1 MAGDKST
8 KDPVGQG
15 GSTKDRLMALEKA
28 VNEKIPALESLVIE
42 LRREL
47 DTRETVMEKMV
58 TSHENQL
65 RALEGALS
73 EHLINYE
80 SLEMAHKEEM
90 TFLHRRVEELTEMC
104 SILEEKVNTRG
115 TIPGARKVKSPPP
128 RTFSGT
134 RESTEIDDFI
144 FDVEQY
150 FRVSQLDEELKVDTA
165 SMYLVDDAKLWWRSK
180 YVEMEARAITMD
192 KWDDFKKALK
202 DKFYPMNTGFAAR
215 RKLKSLKYTTSI
227 REYVKAFSACMLEI
241 KDMSEDD
248 RVFQFIDGLKDW
260 AQVEIMRDRHAAVS
274 AAMAATER
282 LVDYRDERESAPKKT
297 TFSWNGGNQGGPR
310 DSGSQAVTTSIVSN
324 KFRQLRDSN
333 QGGGQVSS
341 SSSGKTDAST
351 TIGDIDEGSEA
362 KLAAEVEEADEHV
375 FYQPEMHYM
384 SSIRRLSSM
393 VKASDSDE
401 EMTSSRLYVDM
412 MINGRQA
419 RALIDT
425 GATHNYVAP
434 GEARRL
440 GMVWDQGE
448 DYVMKSVNLSTKRI
462 CGMVGDT
469 SVQLGSWKRRLDF
482 SVVRMDD
489 SKLIL
494 RLDFMVKTKTVVV
507 PQIQSLY
514 MMGPKPIVIKL
525 VTLDNKGKDP
535 RLSARPCGLGPK
547 RGRSRD
553 LVARD
558 TRRNAPGSAPQSKV
572 TRTAK
577 GSVEPR
583 ARPKQAASRAQE
595 PARPNT
601 APPHLQGMEPKM
613 NEQVEEEGQTLLT
626 PKAGGTLLMDPHK
639 CRRTIKDPQ
648 VDRAQKT
655 LEFPCVGNKDR
666 EITQA
671 PQPKASRRRRWTR
684 RDRPYEDLQVYD
696 LVNQAINAELM
707 RLRQRVKS
715 AIIRTRRSPTTSR

>member
-1 MAGDKST
+1 MAGDAST
-8 KDPVGQG
+8 NNPVGSG
-15 GSTKDRLMALEKA
+15 ASTKDRLTALEKA

-47 DTRETVMEKMV
+47 DTRETVMKKMV

-65 RALEGALS
+65 RALEDALS
-73 EHLINYE
+73 EHLSNYV
-80 SLEMAHKEEM
+80 SLEVAHKEEM

-104 SILEEKVNTRG
+104 STLEEKVNTQP
-115 TIPGARKVKSPPP
+115 TISGARKVKAPPP
-128 RTFSGT
+128 RTFCGT
-134 RESTEIDDFI
+134 RDSTKIDNFI
-144 FDVEQY
+144 FDMEQY
-150 FRVSQLDEELKVDTA
+150 FHVNQLDEELKIDTT

-180 YVEMEARAITMD
+180 YAKIEARAITMV

-202 DKFYPMNTGFAAR
+202 DQFYPMNTGFAAR
-215 RKLKSLKYTTSI
+215 RKLKSLKHTTSI
-227 REYVKAFSACMLEI
+227 REYVKVFSACMLEI

-260 AQVEIMRDRHAAVS
+260 AQVEIMRDRHMTVS
-274 AAMAATER
+274 AAMAAAER

-297 TFSWNGGNQGGPR
+297 TFSWNGGNQSGPR
-310 DSGSQAVTTSIVSN
+310 DSGSQAGD
-324 KFRQLRDSN
+324 F
-333 QGGGQVSS
+333 
-341 SSSGKTDAST
+341 DAT
-351 TIGDIDEGSEA
+351 RFKLATLTKESEA
-362 KLAAEVEEADEHV
+362 ELAAQVEEANEHA

-384 SSIRRLSSM
+384 GSVRRLSSM
-393 VKASDSDE
+393 VKTSDSDE
-401 EMTSSRLYVDM
+401 EKSPGRLYVDM
-412 MINGRQA
+412 MINGRPA

-434 GEARRL
+434 GESRRL
-440 GMVWDQGE
+440 GMVWDRGE
-448 DYVMKSVNLSTKRI
+448 DYVIKSVNSSAKRI
-462 CGMVGDT
+462 CGMAEDT
-469 SVQLGSWKRRLDF
+469 SVQLGSWKGRLDF

-494 RLDFMVKTKTVVV
+494 GLDFMVKTMTVVV

-514 MMGPKPIVIKL
+514 MMGLKPIMIKL

-547 RGRSRD
+547 RGRPRD
-553 LVARD
+553 LLDRD
-558 TRRNAPGSAPQSKV
+558 TRRNAREGAPHSKV

-577 GSVEPR
+577 GSVEPK
-583 ARPKQAASRAQE
+583 ARPKQVASGAQE

-601 APPHLQGMEPKM
+601 APPRLQGVEPKM
-613 NEQVEEEGQTLLT
+613 NEQVEEEGRTLPT

-639 CRRTIKDPQ
+639 CRRTIKEPQ

-655 LEFPCVGNKDR
+655 LEFPCVGNKDK

-671 PQPKASRRRRWTR
+671 PQPKASKRRRRTP
-684 RDRPYEDLQVYD
+684 RDRPNEDNQVQD
-696 LVNQAINAELM
+696 LVNRAINAELM
-707 RLRQRVKS
+707 RLRQKVRS